1 MSTVATSSSTAETT
15 FLLSEWIRRAID
27 EVDLSALVNA
37 SSTVAAPDRP
47 SQWPANIRNS
57 MALCSDEYL
66 MSALRVAH
74 SLADGLC
81 EAEDNFAEKGG
92 RENNND
98 DDELHPSLL
107 PAPGTN
113 WADKVQVH
121 LSSEGAEFNEISKLH
136 FNLKSADFLPMGEA
150 ADSRGQSEDGMR
162 RIYSLGIVLYEIF
175 SGGERPPEMGEQTR
189 GGKSDDGTAELS
201 QELSQETAENLDLFP
216 IDDVDIAAELN
227 SISEL
232 NLFDDIIED
241 RFSLCNDIGGDDFFN
256 AENDRKSKRQTQS
269 CSYKVYDVSV
279 EPLKAKCLPGSLCD
293 LVANML
299 DCANGNPSGEDSYH
313 NMSEVR
319 DDLQLMLDKPAIYLY
334 DQDIGRLS
342 ITGLQFGG
350 TVFGRNA
357 ELSTVKD
364 AYRRSV
370 SGGSE
375 LVIISGASGSG
386 KSLLVY
392 ESRKHVLAGGGIILS
407 GKFDQLQQGTPFSAF
422 ASAFDVYC
430 GTLLEDSGPSSIVG
444 ELASNLRSSLGRDV
458 HHLTK
463 LIPNLA
469 IILGPATSPIN
480 RNEDCDNAQKRLQYL
495 LCQFVDVISSTFSA
509 PVTLFLDDL
518 QWADAASIEA
528 VNHLLTAASLAHDE
542 RFFFLGCCRKG
553 EINEGHPVR
562 KLLKNV
568 ERSSVGCTNIK
579 LDLMDEHTI
588 NTMVS
593 ETLRLLPRL
602 TRSLSSVIYHKTK
615 GNPLFVSHLMLSLS
629 KEGLL
634 RPSLSRRRWEWEMEK
649 IEDRELPDDVAMFL
663 NNSIMELPDG
673 VQSSLC
679 ILSCF
684 GASANVSFIEPLERA
699 LQKNIRDDLDVAVA
713 KGLLDKIGVEYRFS
727 HDRIQEAT
735 YNMMEDGTRRLF
747 HFTYGLSLAS
757 LSIEEEC
764 DGILFI
770 AVNQLNLG
778 GPAIVQDPS
787 QSFTV
792 AGMNLRAGKKA
803 MEMSDFKTALSY
815 LNHGIS
821 FLCDRHW
828 EDHYDLS
835 LELFE
840 VAAKCALSNG
850 DHKRVS
856 LLFEQ
861 VSEVAHSFED
871 KLEITY
877 TYVRSLLTSS
887 CLGEALTKGLYV
899 LNELGIVLS
908 GDLDSLLVE
917 TKSMLAEHSD
927 EQLLSLPVMTDRT
940 KLMAMKIL
948 SRTQTCLLH
957 TNPKSQPKATLHMVQ
972 YSLQHGMSGLSSF
985 ALILYGSFLACL
997 GDIPAGYRYVKI
1009 AIRLAEKL
1017 NARSNMCEVLALG
1030 SQVMGYV
1037 EPLQSVN
1044 EVIVRSLEYGL
1055 AVGSIGNA
1063 MLSCSMNIVCAFWS
1077 GKHLSLVKSNVD
1089 DTLRLMSSHSTLVW
1103 ILQTLPL
1110 YRTVLAMIGN
1120 VDDVPIILGSRS
1132 DIETEKERKMSET
1145 NLHLLKVVHFN
1156 KLFVGFMFR
1165 RYDEVKQF
1173 AVAYDAIASLPFNTI
1188 LISHCMH
1195 VFYWGLINFWIARKT
1210 MDVIWFDRGE
1220 KAIEKMRSYAECS
1233 SWNFQNK
1240 LLLLQAE
1247 QCFYLEDIESA
1258 KRCYDAAILSAQEHK
1273 FVHEEALAC
1282 ELAGHFML
1290 ESGEGRAALPYFLL
1304 AQKKYHEWGACA
1316 KEESLGKFI
1325 KEQFGRE
1332 TTTETNIDL
1341 SIPAEPD
1348 LRKRR
1353 AS

>member
-1 MSTVATSSSTAETT
+1 MSTTATSSTTAETT

-27 EVDLSALVNA
+27 EVNLSALVNA
-37 SSTVAAPDRP
+37 SSTVAAPARP
-47 SQWPANIRNS
+47 SQWPANVRHS

-81 EAEDNFAEKGG
+81 EAEDNIAEKGG

-98 DDELHPSLL
+98 DELLPSLL

-121 LSSEGAEFNEISKLH
+121 LSSEGAEFNEISEL
-136 FNLKSADFLPMGEA
+136 FNIKRADFLPLGEA
-150 ADSRGQSEDGMR
+150 ADSRGQREDGMR

-175 SGGERPPEMGEQTR
+175 SGGERPPETEMGQQTG
-189 GGKSDDGTAELS
+189 GGKPDDGTAELS
-201 QELSQETAENLDLFP
+201 QSQETSLSENLDPFP
-216 IDDVDIAAELN
+216 IDNDANGSNLVDLAA
-227 SISEL
+227 EL
-232 NLFDDIIED
+232 NLFDGNFPDEY
-241 RFSLCNDIGGDDFFN
+241 SLCNEIRGDDFFN

-319 DDLQLMLDKPAIYLY
+319 DDLQLMLDKPTIYLH

-342 ITGLQFGG
+342 TTGLQCGG

-392 ESRKHVLAGGGIILS
+392 EFGKYVSAGGGIILS
-407 GKFDQLQQGTPFSAF
+407 GKFDQLQQGTPFSAL

-430 GTLLEDSGPSSIVG
+430 GTLLLLENSGPSSIAG
-444 ELASNLRSSLGRDV
+444 MLASNLRSSLGRDV

-469 IILGPATSPIN
+469 IILGPETSPIN

-495 LCQFVDVISSTFSA
+495 LCHFVDVISSTFSA

-528 VNHLLTAASLAHDE
+528 VNRLLIAASISQDKRL
-542 RFFFLGCCRKG
+542 FFLGCCREG
-553 EINEGHPVR
+553 EINDGHPVW
-562 KLLKNV
+562 KLLCNV
-568 ERSSVGCTNIK
+568 ERSGVGCTNIK

-593 ETLRLLPRL
+593 ETLSLLPRL
-602 TRSLSSVIYHKTK
+602 TRSLSSVIYHKTQ

-629 KEGLL
+629 EEGLL
-634 RPSLSRRRWEWEMEK
+634 RPSLSRRRWEWEMKK
-649 IEDRELPDDVAMFL
+649 IEDREMPDDVAMFL
-663 NNSIMELPDG
+663 SNSIRELPDG

-684 GASANVSFIEPLERA
+684 GASADLSLIETLERA
-699 LQKNIRDDLDVAVA
+699 LHKNIRDDLDVAVA
-713 KGLLDKIGVEYRFS
+713 KGLLDLIGVQYRFS

-735 YNMMEDGTRRLF
+735 YNMMEDGVRRLF
-747 HFTYGLSLAS
+747 HFTYGLSLAA

-764 DGILFI
+764 DGILFV

-778 GPAIVQDPS
+778 GPAIVQDPR

-815 LNHGIS
+815 MNHGIS
-821 FLCDRHW
+821 FLREHHW
-828 EDHYDLS
+828 GEHYDLS

-861 VSEVAHSFED
+861 VSEVANSFED

-899 LNELGIVLS
+899 LNELGVVLS
-908 GDLDSLLVE
+908 GDLDALLVE

-940 KLMAMKIL
+940 KLMAMKFL

-997 GDIPAGYRYVKI
+997 GDIPTGYRYVKI
-1009 AIRLAEKL
+1009 AIKLARKL
-1017 NARSNMCEVLALG
+1017 NAMNNMCEVLTVG

-1077 GKHLSLVKSNVD
+1077 GKHLSLVKSTVA

-1110 YRTVLAMIGN
+1110 YRTVLAMIGT

-1156 KLFVGFMFR
+1156 KLYVGFMFR
-1165 RYDEVKQF
+1165 RYDEVKQL

-1188 LISHCMH
+1188 LISHSMH

-1220 KAIEKMRSYAECS
+1220 RAIEKMRSYADCS
-1233 SWNFQNK
+1233 TWNFQNK

-1258 KRCYDAAILSAQEHK
+1258 K
-1273 FVHEEALAC
+1273 
-1282 ELAGHFML
+1282 
-1290 ESGEGRAALPYFLL
+1290 
-1304 AQKKYHEWGACA
+1304 
-1316 KEESLGKFI
+1316 
-1325 KEQFGRE
+1325 
-1332 TTTETNIDL
+1332 
-1341 SIPAEPD
+1341 
-1348 LRKRR
+1348 
-1353 AS
+1353 

>member
-1 MSTVATSSSTAETT
+1 MQSY
-15 FLLSEWIRRAID
+15 R
-27 EVDLSALVNA
+27 
-37 SSTVAAPDRP
+37 
-47 SQWPANIRNS
+47 Q
-57 MALCSDEYL
+57 
-66 MSALRVAH
+66 LR
-74 SLADGLC
+74 
-81 EAEDNFAEKGG
+81 
-92 RENNND
+92 
-98 DDELHPSLL
+98 
-107 PAPGTN
+107 
-113 WADKVQVH
+113 
-121 LSSEGAEFNEISKLH
+121 
-136 FNLKSADFLPMGEA
+136 
-150 ADSRGQSEDGMR
+150 
-162 RIYSLGIVLYEIF
+162 
-175 SGGERPPEMGEQTR
+175 
-189 GGKSDDGTAELS
+189 
-201 QELSQETAENLDLFP
+201 
-216 IDDVDIAAELN
+216 
-227 SISEL
+227 
-232 NLFDDIIED
+232 
-241 RFSLCNDIGGDDFFN
+241 
-256 AENDRKSKRQTQS
+256 
-269 CSYKVYDVSV
+269 
-279 EPLKAKCLPGSLCD
+279 
-293 LVANML
+293 
-299 DCANGNPSGEDSYH
+299 
-313 NMSEVR
+313 
-319 DDLQLMLDKPAIYLY
+319 
-334 DQDIGRLS
+334 
-342 ITGLQFGG
+342 
-350 TVFGRNA
+350 
-357 ELSTVKD
+357 D

-386 KSLLVY
+386 KSLLGY
-392 ESRKHVLAGGGIILS
+392 EFGKHVSAGGGIILS
-407 GKFDQLQQGTPFSAF
+407 GKFDQLQQGTPFSAL
-422 ASAFDVYC
+422 ASAFNVYC
-430 GTLLEDSGPSSIVG
+430 GTLLLLENSDPSSIAGV
-444 ELASNLRSSLGRDV
+444 LASNLRSSLGRDV

-495 LCQFVDVISSTFSA
+495 LCQFVDVISSAFSA

-562 KLLKNV
+562 KLLQNV

-593 ETLRLLPRL
+593 ETLSLLPRL
-602 TRSLSSVIYHKTK
+602 TRSLSSVIYHKTQ

-634 RPSLSRRRWEWEMEK
+634 RPSLSRRRWEWEMKK
-649 IEDRELPDDVAMFL
+649 IEDREMPDDVAMFL
-663 NNSIMELPDG
+663 NKSIRELPDG

-684 GASANVSFIEPLERA
+684 GASANVSFIETLERA

-727 HDRIQEAT
+727 HDRIQEVT
-735 YNMMEDGTRRLF
+735 YNMMEDRVRRLF

-757 LSIEEEC
+757 LSVEEEC
-764 DGILFI
+764 DGILFV

-803 MEMSDFKTALSY
+803 MGMSDFKTALSY
-815 LNHGIS
+815 MNHGIS
-821 FLCDRHW
+821 FLREHHW
-828 EDHYDLS
+828 GEHYDLS

-840 VAAKCALSNG
+840 LAAKCALSNG

-899 LNELGIVLS
+899 LNELGVVLS
-908 GDLDSLLVE
+908 GDLDALLVE

-940 KLMAMKIL
+940 KLMAMKFL

-997 GDIPAGYRYVKI
+997 GDIPTGYRYVKI
-1009 AIRLAEKL
+1009 AIKLAQKL
-1017 NARSNMCEVLALG
+1017 NAMNNMCEVLTVG

-1044 EVIVRSLEYGL
+1044 ELIVRSLEYGL

-1063 MLSCSMNIVCAFWS
+1063 MLSCSMNIVCAFWT
-1077 GKHLSLVKSNVD
+1077 GKHLSLVKSTVD

-1132 DIETEKERKMSET
+1132 DIETEKERKMCET

-1156 KLFVGFMFR
+1156 KLYVGFMFR
-1165 RYDEVKQF
+1165 RYDEVKQL

-1188 LISHCMH
+1188 LISHSMH
-1195 VFYWGLINFWIARKT
+1195 VFYGGLINFWIARKT

-1220 KAIEKMRSYAECS
+1220 RAIEKMRSYADCS
-1233 SWNFQNK
+1233 TWNFQNK

-1258 KRCYDAAILSAQEHK
+1258 KRCYDAAILSAKEHK

-1290 ESGEGRAALPYFLL
+1290 ESGEGHAALPYFLL
-1304 AQKKYHEWGACA
+1304 AQKKYHEWGAYA
-1316 KEESLGKFI
+1316 KEESLEKYM
-1325 KEQFGRE
+1325 KEQFGTE
-1332 TTTETNIDL
+1332 TTTETNIGL
-1341 SIPAEPD
+1341 NIPAEPD